1 MSLNDYAVTQ
11 LTSGLQT
18 FDDYGL
24 SAYID
29 ISADLRSGSQAVL
42 KAKVLFVDATELY
55 IRIFY
60 LGGMANQLLS
70 YAYQYQQSDGTLI
83 FRYDNARH
91 KPDLGFECHKHQAD
105 GRIVAAEPPMIR
117 ALVEEI
123 IDHITCQE
131 RN

>member
-24 SAYID
+24 STYID
-29 ISADLRSGSQAVL
+29 VSADLRSGEQAVL
-42 KAKVLFVDATELY
+42 KAKVLLVDATELY

-60 LGGMANQLLS
+60 LGGRANTLLS
-70 YAYQYQQSDGTLI
+70 YAYQYQQADSTLI

-91 KPDLGFECHKHQAD
+91 KPDLG
-105 GRIVAAEPPMIR
+105 
-117 ALVEEI
+117 L
-123 IDHITCQE
+123 
-131 RN
+131 

>member
-1 MSLNDYAVTQ
+1 MSLNDAAVTR

-24 SAYID
+24 STYID
-29 ISADLRSGSQAVL
+29 VSADLRSGEQTVL
-42 KAKVLFVDATELY
+42 KAKVLFIDTTELY

-60 LGGMANQLLS
+60 LGGRANLLLS
-70 YAYQYQQSDGTLI
+70 YAYQYQRADGSLI

-105 GRIVAAEPPMIR
+105 GGIISAEPPRIED
-117 ALVEEI
+117 LVQEV
-123 IDHITCQE
+123 IDHVTI
-131 RN
+131 